1 MTTLALECTLDQQ
14 PVSIDSGLK
23 TWGDLLVTVDRDL
36 AVAARAVTA
45 VRFDGVDQPS
55 FRDPGMAGRPL
66 ATLGQIEAD
75 SLDTHTLLQHTLAVA
90 IEGLAVLAGGSRRV
104 ATAFRGADVSGAN
117 AELANLLE
125 AVQSL
130 VTLTAAI
137 GDTACLD
144 LTALQC
150 GQTTGDRTIARVAD
164 ALGSLVAWQQAR
176 DWVAVADGLEYE
188 LAPAL
193 AGWRDLLN
201 AMELGDCA

>member
-36 AVAARAVTA
+36 AVAARTVTA

-55 FRDPGMAGRPL
+55 FRDPRLAGRPL
-66 ATLGQIEAD
+66 ATPGQIEAD
-75 SLDTHTLLQHTLAVA
+75 SLDSHTLLQHTMAVA
-90 IEGLAVLAGGSRRV
+90 IEGIAILAGGSRRV
-104 ATAFRGADVSGAN
+104 ATAFRGADVNGAN
-117 AELANLLE
+117 AELANLME

-130 VTLTAAI
+130 MTLTAAM
-137 GDTACLD
+137 GNTACVD

-176 DWVAVADGLEYE
+176 DWVALADGLEYE

-193 AGWRDLLN
+193 TGWRDLLN
-201 AMELGDCA
+201 AMGLGDGA